1 MIGEKMMH
9 DLKKL
14 FSLLIVT
21 MMIFSLA
28 SCAGIGD
35 GALIGSPILSDDGA
49 YGASLTFFDAS
60 GNEESTFFIRNN
72 EEAKALYRDFTE
84 GEYVSGVPRLAIEMA
99 YVEVSF
105 NQRTNIPEDSASL
118 GKYRVYSDSCV
129 FEETASGLVEK
140 GRLDGINE
148 KLMNYINLEDSNVLY
163 IESGLTSLHYC
174 DIKSYGLRNE
184 VNLKFENAELW
195 QIACYRGR
203 ADFSSEGDAKKGEG
217 AYFVIN
223 YYSMDRVDSTICIY
237 ENDVV
242 VIVKRGVNISVLS
255 TKVDGYREGIFAEIE
270 RYLEGK

>member
-1 MIGEKMMH
+1 MTVI
-9 DLKKL
+9 L
-14 FSLLIVT
+14 VT
-21 MMIFSLA
+21 NLV

-35 GALIGSPILSDDGA
+35 GALIGSPIPSDDGS
-49 YGASLTFFDAS
+49 YVASLTFFDAS
-60 GNEESTFFIRNN
+60 GNEESSFFIKNK

-84 GEYVSGVPRLAIEMA
+84 GEYVSGVPRLAIDMA

-105 NQRTNIPEDSASL
+105 NKRTNIPEDSASL

-129 FEETASGLVEK
+129 LEETASGLVEK
-140 GRLDGINE
+140 GRIDGIYE
-148 KLMNYINLEDSNVLY
+148 KLMNYYPLVHITLEANDNSTFC
-163 IESGLTSLHYC
+163 E
-174 DIKSYGLRNE
+174 IKSYGLRNE
-184 VNLKFENAELW
+184 MNQKYEGADAAELW

-223 YYSMDRVDSTICIY
+223 YYSTDRVDSTICIY

-242 VIVKRGVNISVLS
+242 VIVKRGVNISVQS

>member
-1 MIGEKMMH
+1 M
-9 DLKKL
+9 KKISIL
-14 FSLLIVT
+14 FLTVILVT
-21 MMIFSLA
+21 NLV

-60 GNEESTFFIRNN
+60 GNEECTFFIRNN

-84 GEYVSGVPRLAIEMA
+84 GEYVSGVPRLAIDMA

-105 NQRTNIPEDSASL
+105 NKRTNIPEDSASL

-140 GRLDGINE
+140 GRLDGIYE
-148 KLMNYINLEDSNVLY
+148 KLMNYYPLVHITLEANDNSTFC
-163 IESGLTSLHYC
+163 E
-174 DIKSYGLRNE
+174 IKSYGLRNE
-184 VNLKFENAELW
+184 VNQKYEGADAAELW
-195 QIACYRGR
+195 QIACNRGR
-203 ADFSSEGDAKKGEG
+203 ADLSAEGDAKKGEG

-223 YYSMDRVDSTICIY
+223 YYSADRVDSTICIY

>member
-1 MIGEKMMH
+1 M
-9 DLKKL
+9 KKISIL
-14 FSLLIVT
+14 FLTVILVT
-21 MMIFSLA
+21 NLV

-35 GALIGSPILSDDGA
+35 GALIGSPIPSDDGA

-60 GNEESTFFIRNN
+60 GNEESMFFIRNN

-84 GEYVSGVPRLAIEMA
+84 GEYVSGVPRLAIEMP
-99 YVEVSF
+99 YTKVSF
-105 NQRTNIPEDSASL
+105 HKRSNIPEDSASL
-118 GKYRVYSDSCV
+118 GTYRVYSDSCV

-140 GRLDGINE
+140 GRLDGIYE
-148 KLMNYINLEDSNVLY
+148 KLMNCINLEDSNALY
-163 IESGLTSLHYC
+163 IESGLTFLHYC

-184 VNLKFENAELW
+184 VNLKFEGVDLW

>member
-1 MIGEKMMH
+1 MTTRK
-9 DLKKL
+9 
-14 FSLLIVT
+14 FTPLLIIALLLPLV
-21 MMIFSLA
+21 LA
-28 SCAGIGD
+28 SCEGIGD
-35 GALIGSPILSDDGA
+35 GALIGSPIPSDNGA
-49 YGASLTFFDAS
+49 YVASLTFFDAS

-72 EEAKALYRDFTE
+72 EEAKALYRNFTE

-105 NQRTNIPEDSASL
+105 NKRTNIPEDSASL

-129 FEETASGLVEK
+129 LEETASGLVEK
-140 GRLDGINE
+140 GRLDGIYE
-148 KLMNYINLEDSNVLY
+148 KLMNYYPLVHITLEANDNSTFC
-163 IESGLTSLHYC
+163 E
-174 DIKSYGLRNE
+174 IKSYGLRNE

-223 YYSMDRVDSTICIY
+223 YYSADRVDSTICIY

>member
-1 MIGEKMMH
+1 MTTRKFIP
-9 DLKKL
+9 
-14 FSLLIVT
+14 LLIIALLLPLV
-21 MMIFSLA
+21 LA
-28 SCAGIGD
+28 SCEGIGD

-84 GEYVSGVPRLAIEMA
+84 GEYVSGVPRLAIDMA

-129 FEETASGLVEK
+129 LEETASGLVEK
-140 GRLDGINE
+140 GRIDGIYE
-148 KLMNYINLEDSNVLY
+148 KLMICINLEDSNVLY

-184 VNLKFENAELW
+184 VNLKFEGGDAAELW

-223 YYSMDRVDSTICIY
+223 YYSTDRVDSTICIY

>member
-1 MIGEKMMH
+1 MFER
-9 DLKKL
+9 KKL
-14 FSLLIVT
+14 LSILLVILMILSVT
-21 MMIFSLA
+21 A
-28 SCAGIGD
+28 CAGIGD
-35 GALIGSPILSDDGA
+35 GALIGAPNMTDNGGW
-49 YGASLTFFDAS
+49 GASLTFFDAS
-60 GNEESTFFIRNN
+60 GNVTGATFVVSDN
-72 EEAKALYRDFTE
+72 EEAAAWYKELTE

-105 NQRTNIPEDSASL
+105 NKRTNIPEDSASL

-129 FEETASGLVEK
+129 LEETASGLVEK
-140 GRLDGINE
+140 GRLDGIYE
-148 KLMNYINLEDSNVLY
+148 KLMNYYPLVHITLEANDNSTFC
-163 IESGLTSLHYC
+163 E
-174 DIKSYGLRNE
+174 IKSYGLRNE

-223 YYSMDRVDSTICIY
+223 YYSADRVDSTICIY

>member
-1 MIGEKMMH
+1 MFR
-9 DLKKL
+9 LKKL
-14 FSLLIVT
+14 FSILLAAL
-21 MMIFSLA
+21 MILPLV
-28 SCAGIGD
+28 SCEGIGD
-35 GALIGSPILSDDGA
+35 GALIGSPIPSDDGA
-49 YGASLTFFDAS
+49 YGASLTFFDAY

-72 EEAKALYRDFTE
+72 EEAKALYRDFTD
-84 GEYVSGVPRLAIEMA
+84 GEYVLGVPRLAIDMA

-129 FEETASGLVEK
+129 LEETASGLVEK
-140 GRLDGINE
+140 GRIDGIYE
-148 KLMNYINLEDSNVLY
+148 KLMICINLEDSNFLY

-184 VNLKFENAELW
+184 VNLKFEGGDAAELW

-223 YYSMDRVDSTICIY
+223 YYRIDRVDSTICIY

>member
-1 MIGEKMMH
+1 MTVI
-9 DLKKL
+9 L
-14 FSLLIVT
+14 VT
-21 MMIFSLA
+21 NLA

-35 GALIGSPILSDDGA
+35 GALIGSPIPSDDGA

-60 GNEESTFFIRNN
+60 GNEDSTFFIRNN
-72 EEAKALYRDFTE
+72 EEAKALYRDFTD
-84 GEYVSGVPRLAIEMA
+84 GEYVSGVPRLAIDMA

-129 FEETASGLVEK
+129 LEETASGLVEK
-140 GRLDGINE
+140 GRIDGIYE
-148 KLMNYINLEDSNVLY
+148 KLMICINLEDSNVLY

-184 VNLKFENAELW
+184 VNLKFEGGDAAELW

-203 ADFSSEGDAKKGEG
+203 ADFSAEGDAKKGEG

-223 YYSMDRVDSTICIY
+223 YYSTDRVDSTICIY